1 LNDVDVSKL
10 TLPNGV
16 RIVTEK
22 MAGVQS
28 VALGVWTGA
37 GSRLES
43 PRNSGIS
50 HFIEHLMFKGTERRT
65 AKDIAEALDGVG
77 GQMNAFTSKECT
89 CYYTRTLDEHFD
101 LALDVLSD
109 MFFNSAFKQ
118 EAIDMERGVVEEEIR
133 MYEDTPDDLIH
144 DLLVQTA
151 WPDHPLGRPILGT
164 LESLGSIQ
172 RADILDY
179 IQRAYVPD
187 RVVIAAAGRLEHE
200 EIQQKIKLRFESMK
214 QIPGLDTPAAPAAT
228 VPVSSNQWKDTEQIQ
243 LCLGVNGL
251 KMDDANIYNL
261 HVLNNVLGGGL
272 SSRLVQSIREER
284 GLAYSVYSY
293 HSAFWDTGLFALY
306 AGTSPA
312 KYKEVLE
319 LLVKELE
326 SLVEK
331 GITQTELKRAQEQIK
346 GSLILGLE
354 SVASRMSRLGKNEL
368 ALNRM
373 IPPSEVEERVSAVT
387 LEGVHEMAD
396 RLFAEKKI
404 TVSTIGRL
412 EEAVS
417 LWPE

>member
-1 LNDVDVSKL
+1 MNDVDVSKL

-16 RIVTEK
+16 RIVTER
-22 MAGVQS
+22 MEGVQS
-28 VALGVWTGA
+28 VALGIWVGA
-37 GSRLES
+37 GSRLENGQ
-43 PRNSGIS
+43 NSGVS
-50 HFIEHLMFKGTERRT
+50 HFIEHLMFKGTGKRT

-164 LESLGSIQ
+164 LESLGGIR
-172 RADILDY
+172 RAEILDY
-179 IQRAYVPD
+179 IGRAYVPD
-187 RVVIAAAGRLEHE
+187 RVVVAAAGRLEHE
-200 EIQQKIKLRFESMK
+200 EIQQKIRLRFESMK
-214 QIPGLDTPAAPAAT
+214 QVQGLDTPAAPAAT
-228 VPVSSNQWKDTEQIQ
+228 VPVGSNQWKDTEQIQ

-251 KMDDANIYNL
+251 KVDDADIYSL

-293 HSAFWDTGLFALY
+293 HSAFCDTGLFALY
-306 AGTSPA
+306 AGTSPS
-312 KYKEVLE
+312 KYQEVLD
-319 LLVKELE
+319 LLLKELE

-331 GITQTELKRAQEQIK
+331 GITQKELEKAQEQIK

-354 SVASRMSRLGKNEL
+354 SASSRMSRLGKNEL

-373 IPPSEVEERVSAVT
+373 IPPSEVVERVSAVT
-387 LEGVHEMAD
+387 LEGVRELAG
-396 RLFAEKKI
+396 RLFREKKI

-412 EEAVS
+412 EEAVR
-417 LWPE
+417 L